1 MKIYT
6 IIGVWG
12 DVDTTTYG
20 SFISLEKACAE
31 ADRIDH
37 ELNAEF
43 YADADNLGDDLNF
56 VIWERGTV
64 ISVLESDLDLSIENE

>member
-6 IIGVWG
+6 IIGTWG

-20 SFISLEKACAE
+20 SFTSREKADAE
-31 ADRIDH
+31 ADRINH

-43 YADADNLGDDLNF
+43 YADADNLGDDLSF